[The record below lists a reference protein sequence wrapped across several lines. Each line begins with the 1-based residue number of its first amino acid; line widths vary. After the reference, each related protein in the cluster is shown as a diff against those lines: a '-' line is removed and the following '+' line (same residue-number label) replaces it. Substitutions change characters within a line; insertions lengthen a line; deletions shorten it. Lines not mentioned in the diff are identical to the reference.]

1 MKSDSATNI
10 KNNFSAY
17 LDRVKRGEVI
27 LVLEYGR
34 PVAQIMKPIIPDESE
49 LNLTHL
55 EREGL
60 VSVPVSPKLEPRTF
74 LAKRKKLGKQVS
86 LLSALLEERQE
97 SL

>member
-10 KNNFSAY
+10 KNNFGAY
-17 LDRVKRGEVI
+17 LDRVKRGETI

-34 PVAQIMKPIIPDESE
+34 PVAQISKPITAKGSDLE
-49 LNLTHL
+49 LVHL

-60 VSVPVSPKLEPRTF
+60 VSLPQSTPPNPQEFAAGRVKLRE
-74 LAKRKKLGKQVS
+74 KSS
-86 LLSALLEERQE
+86 LLEALLADRAE